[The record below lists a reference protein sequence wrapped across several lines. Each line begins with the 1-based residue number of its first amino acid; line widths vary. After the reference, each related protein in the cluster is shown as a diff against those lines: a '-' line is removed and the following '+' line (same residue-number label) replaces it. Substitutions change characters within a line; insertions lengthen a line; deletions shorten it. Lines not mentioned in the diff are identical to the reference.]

1 MDLESLKER
10 VDKEKEFILK
20 FSNELEN
27 FLNND
32 DIKLDNIIGIEDIL
46 KDYKLNREYRREFFQ
61 ERDKL
66 LENYIS
72 DLKDGEFLYYINSYN
87 STSQKFGII
96 EYDKNGEIKNFYLSA
111 DNLPN
116 GIKKGFVMK
125 KEGDNFSVNKEAT
138 KFLNDKL
145 IGISKTLSKLQ
156 EKELESYR
164 KEGGIYQ
171 VIDNDKVCITLLDK
185 ETEKVFGEVKF
196 SEELFNLLATDYIV
210 RFENGEYIY
219 DEKLTDEF
227 FNSL

>member
-1 MDLESLKER
+1 
-10 VDKEKEFILK
+10 
-20 FSNELEN
+20 
-27 FLNND
+27 
-32 DIKLDNIIGIEDIL
+32 
-46 KDYKLNREYRREFFQ
+46 
-61 ERDKL
+61 
-66 LENYIS
+66 
-72 DLKDGEFLYYINSYN
+72 
-87 STSQKFGII
+87 
-96 EYDKNGEIKNFYLSA
+96 
-111 DNLPN
+111 
-116 GIKKGFVMK
+116 MK